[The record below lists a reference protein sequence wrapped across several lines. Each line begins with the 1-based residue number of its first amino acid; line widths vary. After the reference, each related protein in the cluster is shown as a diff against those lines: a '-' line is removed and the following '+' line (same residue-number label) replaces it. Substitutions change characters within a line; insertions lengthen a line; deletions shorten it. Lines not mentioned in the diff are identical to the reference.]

1 MKLITIKFNKPGI
14 GNNILYILFCIHFA
28 NYHKID
34 YNIKSPNFHILYD
47 FKNKKGENINYKI
60 KNYKKINYC
69 DRYHLYRLSS
79 NIEDY
84 RNNIKKLQIKKKIL
98 KTVQNFYKKKMND
111 KTISVGIRTWISD
124 TNLKTNKKKAKR
136 RNQHFKLQNYIDIMN
151 KFPNNNFFIA
161 IDNTKYKNDLIKI
174 FGNNVFFYEKN
185 KANNHLVED
194 FIELLLLSKNSIFI
208 NTKLSTFYQI
218 AHLYSDKQK
227 LIFV

>member
-1 MKLITIKFNKPGI
+1 
-14 GNNILYILFCIHFA
+14 
-28 NYHKID
+28 
-34 YNIKSPNFHILYD
+34 
-47 FKNKKGENINYKI
+47 
-60 KNYKKINYC
+60 
-69 DRYHLYRLSS
+69 
-79 NIEDY
+79 
-84 RNNIKKLQIKKKIL
+84 
-98 KTVQNFYKKKMND
+98 
-111 KTISVGIRTWISD
+111 
-124 TNLKTNKKKAKR
+124 
-136 RNQHFKLQNYIDIMN
+136 MN